1 MKKIDI
7 NKYKIDVYPHP
18 SGGYSWEISNK
29 NTKETQAISYG
40 RFFFTA
46 KEAREDA
53 KAEIES
59 W

>member
-1 MKKIDI
+1 ME
-7 NKYKIDVYPHP
+7 NKYKVEVYPHP